1 MLLHSASRDTAV
13 LAVRSDRVTS
23 FTNSWSIRCRQ
34 AAIIYSNG
42 MENLYYRRKA
52 TPLTRLSNSLH
63 VR

>member
-1 MLLHSASRDTAV
+1 MLHSSSRDTAL
-13 LAVRSDRVTS
+13 LAIRSDRVTS
-23 FTNSWSIRCRQ
+23 FTNSWSIRRRQ

-52 TPLTRLSNSLH
+52 EPSRRLSNSLH